1 MYDKFKIFIIGII
14 ICLCGTYIFN
24 CFVADRKVD
33 VPIVDTSKEMQEEL
47 KKHHIEIDDKKITA
61 AKETAA
67 VKTTYENIKQVAKE
81 QQVKNGS
88 DLAPVVKEN
97 EVELKQYHIYNAPKV
112 LREVGVKLDSQ
123 DKISGISYG
132 VKKRI
137 DAKGKYIGV
146 RAEYDWKEKD
156 AEIWATYSW

>member
-1 MYDKFKIFIIGII
+1 MYDKFKIFIISII

-24 CFVADRKVD
+24 YFDADRKVD

-67 VKTTYENIKQVAKE
+67 VKTTYENIKQVAKD

-97 EVELKQYHIYNAPKV
+97 EVELKQYHIYNAPKL
-112 LREVGVKLDSQ
+112 LREVGAKLDRQ